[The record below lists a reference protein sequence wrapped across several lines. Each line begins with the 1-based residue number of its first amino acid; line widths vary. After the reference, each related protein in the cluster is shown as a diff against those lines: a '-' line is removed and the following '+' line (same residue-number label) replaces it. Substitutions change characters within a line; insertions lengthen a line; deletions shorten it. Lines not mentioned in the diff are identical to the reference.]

1 MWKIKHIFD
10 GDYGCEALAPGE
22 KPKVSVTIVNDVG
35 EEKIISVEDDWL
47 TENSLDVGSEWLE
60 SSDKMGVDMVKE
72 IIFSG
77 EPYGMNWLRKDFVY
91 GEVLCPP
98 GLEAVSESVWEGETL
113 TTEFLIKNVTEKP
126 VFTSLSDIGL
136 RLPLQDRYEDSDT
149 CIRKR
154 CHTHI
159 FCGKD
164 ISYVYALR
172 MGGEAPHFGLVVTEG
187 SFGGYS
193 IERDLSKMSND
204 RGCFILHP
212 CPDVWQPGEE
222 KRLVWKIFSHA
233 GEEDFFHKA
242 GMLRPFVRVEAS
254 GYVLFP
260 GEECVL
266 HVTPSFEAKRIT
278 VDGEVYSPEEGWHFT
293 YDNSVTPGDRIF
305 KVCADGI
312 QTTCRIYLHA
322 NPNQLAENRCRY
334 IVEKQ
339 QYRGE
344 KPEGLDGAYLIYD
357 TEEEHTYYTA
367 RNDDN
372 AGRERVGMGLL
383 ISAWLQENKDVRGQ
397 EKCEEK
403 LKLTEKVE
411 RSRQRYMDFV
421 LRELVDEQ
429 TGEVFNDFGRDNS
442 YERLY
447 NMPWYATL
455 MVEQYKLTGE
465 KEYLEIACRILKAFY
480 KKGGYV
486 HYAIEIPILSLCHA
500 LKDAGLLTELD
511 VMTGLFRN
519 HGDAI
524 AELGTHYPPFEVNYE
539 QSIVAPAANILLQ
552 LYLLTREEK
561 YLEAGKKQLQVL
573 ELFNGH
579 QPDYHLYETAIR
591 HWDGYWF
598 GKNRMYGDTFPHYW
612 SGLTGSCFA
621 LMYVITGEKR
631 YAKRAKDSLRGIL
644 PMIFP
649 DGRASCAFLFPVTV
663 NGKKCSGYD
672 PYANDQDWALYFYL
686 RTSAIGICR

>member
-1 MWKIKHIFD
+1 
-10 GDYGCEALAPGE
+10 
-22 KPKVSVTIVNDVG
+22 
-35 EEKIISVEDDWL
+35 
-47 TENSLDVGSEWLE
+47 
-60 SSDKMGVDMVKE
+60 MVKE
-72 IIFSG
+72 IVFAG
-77 EPYGMNWLRKDFVY
+77 EPYGMNWLREDFVY

-98 GLEAVSESVWEGETL
+98 ELEAVSESVWEGEIL
-113 TTEFLIKNVTEKP
+113 TTVFSIKNMTEKP
-126 VFTSLSDIGL
+126 FFTSLSDIGL
-136 RLPLQDRYEDSDT
+136 RLPLQDKYEDSDT
-149 CIRKR
+149 CVRKR

-159 FCGKD
+159 FCGRD

-187 SFGGYS
+187 SLGGYS
-193 IERDLSKMSND
+193 VERDISKMSND

-222 KRLVWKIFSHA
+222 KRLVWKIFSHT

-242 GMLRPFVRVEAS
+242 GTLRPFVRVEAS
-254 GYVLFP
+254 SYVLFP

-266 HVTPSFEAKRIT
+266 RVTPSFAAEKIT
-278 VDGEVYSPEEGWHFT
+278 VDGEVYSREEGWHFV
-293 YDNSVTPGDRIF
+293 YDNRVMPGDRVF
-305 KVCADGI
+305 TVCADRI
-312 QTTCRIYLHA
+312 QTTCRILLQA
-322 NPNQLAENRCRY
+322 EPKLLAENRCRY

-339 QYRGE
+339 QYQGE

-367 RNDDN
+367 RYDYN

-383 ISAWLQENKDVRGQ
+383 ITAWLQGRRASWNLGEKQESRDGRENRER
-397 EKCEEK
+397 EKKLAEEV
-403 LKLTEKVE
+403 EK
-411 RSRQRYMDFV
+411 SQQRYMDFV
-421 LRELVDEQ
+421 LRELVDGQ

-465 KEYLEIACRILKAFY
+465 KEYLRIACRILDTFY
-480 KKGGYV
+480 EKGGYT
-486 HYAIEIPILSLCHA
+486 HYAIEMPILSLCHA
-500 LKDAGLLTELD
+500 LQDAGLLTELGGM
-511 VMTGLFRN
+511 VGHFKK
-519 HGDAI
+519 HGDRI

-561 YLEAGKKQLQVL
+561 YLEDGKKQLQIL

-579 QPDYHLYETAIR
+579 QPEYHLYETAIR

-612 SGLTGSCFA
+612 SGLTGNCFA

-631 YAKRAKDSLRGIL
+631 YAKRAKDSLRGVL

-649 DGRASCAFLFPVTV
+649 DGSASCAFLFPVTV

-686 RTSAIGICR
+686 RMKRELPEIF

>member
-1 MWKIKHIFD
+1 M
-10 GDYGCEALAPGE
+10 
-22 KPKVSVTIVNDVG
+22 
-35 EEKIISVEDDWL
+35 
-47 TENSLDVGSEWLE
+47 
-60 SSDKMGVDMVKE
+60 MKE
-72 IIFSG
+72 IVFAG
-77 EPYGMNWLRKDFVY
+77 EPYGMNWLREDFVY

-98 GLEAVSESVWEGETL
+98 ELEAVSESVWEGEIL
-113 TTEFLIKNVTEKP
+113 TTVFSIKNVTEKP
-126 VFTSLSDIGL
+126 FFTSLSDIGL
-136 RLPLQDRYEDSDT
+136 RLPLQDKYEDSDT
-149 CIRKR
+149 CVRKR

-159 FCGKD
+159 FCGRD

-187 SFGGYS
+187 SLGGYS
-193 IERDLSKMSND
+193 VERDISKMSND

-222 KRLVWKIFSHA
+222 KRLVWKIFSHT

-242 GMLRPFVRVEAS
+242 GTLRPFVRVEAS
-254 GYVLFP
+254 SYVLFP

-266 HVTPSFEAKRIT
+266 RVTPSFAAEKIT
-278 VDGEVYSPEEGWHFT
+278 VDGEVYSREEGWHFV
-293 YDNSVTPGDRIF
+293 YDNRVMPGDRVF
-305 KVCADGI
+305 TVCADGI
-312 QTTCRIYLHA
+312 QTTCRILLQA
-322 NPNQLAENRCRY
+322 EPKLLAENRCRY

-339 QYRGE
+339 QYQGE
-344 KPEGLDGAYLIYD
+344 KPEGLDGSYLIYD

-383 ISAWLQENKDVRGQ
+383 ITAWLQGRRASWNLGEKQESRDGRESRAGRENRER
-397 EKCEEK
+397 EKKLAEEV
-403 LKLTEKVE
+403 EK
-411 RSRQRYMDFV
+411 SQQRYMDFV
-421 LRELVDEQ
+421 LRELVDGQ

-465 KEYLEIACRILKAFY
+465 KEYLRIACRILDTFY
-480 KKGGYV
+480 EKGGYT
-486 HYAIEIPILSLCHA
+486 HYAIEMPILSLCHA
-500 LKDAGLLTELD
+500 LQDAGLLTELGGM
-511 VMTGLFRN
+511 VGHFKK
-519 HGDAI
+519 HGDRI

-561 YLEAGKKQLQVL
+561 YLEAGKKQLQIL

-612 SGLTGSCFA
+612 SGLTGNCFA

-631 YAKRAKDSLRGIL
+631 YAKRAKDSLRGVL

-649 DGRASCAFLFPVTV
+649 DGSASCAFLFPVTV

-686 RTSAIGICR
+686 RMKRELPEIF

>member
-1 MWKIKHIFD
+1 
-10 GDYGCEALAPGE
+10 
-22 KPKVSVTIVNDVG
+22 
-35 EEKIISVEDDWL
+35 
-47 TENSLDVGSEWLE
+47 
-60 SSDKMGVDMVKE
+60 MVKE
-72 IIFSG
+72 IVFAG
-77 EPYGMNWLRKDFVY
+77 EPYGMNWLREDFVY

-98 GLEAVSESVWEGETL
+98 ELEAVSESVWEGEIL
-113 TTEFLIKNVTEKP
+113 TTVFSIKNMTEKP
-126 VFTSLSDIGL
+126 FFTSLSDIGL
-136 RLPLQDRYEDSDT
+136 RLPLQDKYEDSDT
-149 CIRKR
+149 CVRKR

-159 FCGKD
+159 FCGRD

-187 SFGGYS
+187 SLGGYS
-193 IERDLSKMSND
+193 VERDISKMSND

-222 KRLVWKIFSHA
+222 KRLVWKIFSHT

-242 GMLRPFVRVEAS
+242 GTLRPFVRVEAS
-254 GYVLFP
+254 SYVLFP

-266 HVTPSFEAKRIT
+266 RVTPSFAAEKIT
-278 VDGEVYSPEEGWHFT
+278 VDGEVYSREEGWHFV
-293 YDNSVTPGDRIF
+293 YDNRVMPGDRVF
-305 KVCADGI
+305 TVCADGI
-312 QTTCRIYLHA
+312 QTTCRILLQA
-322 NPNQLAENRCRY
+322 EPKLLAENRCRY

-339 QYRGE
+339 QYQGE

-357 TEEEHTYYTA
+357 TEEEHTA
-367 RNDDN
+367 RYDYN

-383 ISAWLQENKDVRGQ
+383 ITAWLQGRRASWNLGEKQESRDGRENRER
-397 EKCEEK
+397 EKKLAEEV
-403 LKLTEKVE
+403 EK
-411 RSRQRYMDFV
+411 SQQRYMDFV
-421 LRELVDEQ
+421 LRELVDGQ

-465 KEYLEIACRILKAFY
+465 KEYLRIACRILDTFY
-480 KKGGYV
+480 EKGGYT
-486 HYAIEIPILSLCHA
+486 HYAIEMPILSLCHA
-500 LKDAGLLTELD
+500 LQDAGLLTELGGM
-511 VMTGLFRN
+511 VGHFKK
-519 HGDAI
+519 HGDRI

-561 YLEAGKKQLQVL
+561 YLEDGKKQLQIL

-612 SGLTGSCFA
+612 SGLTGNCFA
-621 LMYVITGEKR
+621 LMYAITGEKR
-631 YAKRAKDSLRGIL
+631 YAKRAKDSLRGVL

-649 DGRASCAFLFPVTV
+649 DGSASCAFLFPVTV

-686 RTSAIGICR
+686 RMKRELPEIF

>member
-1 MWKIKHIFD
+1 
-10 GDYGCEALAPGE
+10 
-22 KPKVSVTIVNDVG
+22 
-35 EEKIISVEDDWL
+35 
-47 TENSLDVGSEWLE
+47 
-60 SSDKMGVDMVKE
+60 MVKE
-72 IIFSG
+72 IVFAG
-77 EPYGMNWLRKDFVY
+77 EPYGMNWLREDFVY

-98 GLEAVSESVWEGETL
+98 ELEAVSESVWEGEIL
-113 TTEFLIKNVTEKP
+113 TTVFSIKNMTEKP
-126 VFTSLSDIGL
+126 FFTSLSDIGL
-136 RLPLQDRYEDSDT
+136 RLPLQDKYEDSDT
-149 CIRKR
+149 CVRKR

-159 FCGKD
+159 FCGRN

-187 SFGGYS
+187 SLGGYS
-193 IERDLSKMSND
+193 VERDISKMSND

-222 KRLVWKIFSHA
+222 KRLVWKIFSHT

-242 GMLRPFVRVEAS
+242 GTLRPFVRVEAS
-254 GYVLFP
+254 SYVLFP

-266 HVTPSFEAKRIT
+266 RVTPSFAAEKIT
-278 VDGEVYSPEEGWHFT
+278 VDGEVYSREEGWHFV
-293 YDNSVTPGDRIF
+293 YDNRVMPGDRVF
-305 KVCADGI
+305 TVCADGI
-312 QTTCRIYLHA
+312 QTTCRILLQA
-322 NPNQLAENRCRY
+322 EPKLLAENRCRY

-339 QYRGE
+339 QYQGE

-367 RNDDN
+367 RNDYN

-383 ISAWLQENKDVRGQ
+383 ITAWLQGRRASWNLGEKQESRDGRENRER
-397 EKCEEK
+397 EKKLAEEV
-403 LKLTEKVE
+403 EK
-411 RSRQRYMDFV
+411 SQQRYMDFV
-421 LRELVDEQ
+421 LRELVDGQ

-465 KEYLEIACRILKAFY
+465 KEYLRIACRILDTFY
-480 KKGGYV
+480 EKGGYT
-486 HYAIEIPILSLCHA
+486 HYAIEMPILSLCHA
-500 LKDAGLLTELD
+500 LQDAGLLTELGGM
-511 VMTGLFRN
+511 VGHFKK
-519 HGDAI
+519 HGDRI

-561 YLEAGKKQLQVL
+561 YLEDGKKQLQIL

-612 SGLTGSCFA
+612 SGLTGNCFA

-631 YAKRAKDSLRGIL
+631 YAKRAKDSLRGVL

-649 DGRASCAFLFPVTV
+649 DGSASCAFLFPVTV

-686 RTSAIGICR
+686 RMKRELPEIF

>member
-1 MWKIKHIFD
+1 
-10 GDYGCEALAPGE
+10 
-22 KPKVSVTIVNDVG
+22 
-35 EEKIISVEDDWL
+35 
-47 TENSLDVGSEWLE
+47 
-60 SSDKMGVDMVKE
+60 MVKE
-72 IIFSG
+72 IVFAG
-77 EPYGMNWLRKDFVY
+77 EPYGMNWLREDFVY

-98 GLEAVSESVWEGETL
+98 ELEAVSESVWEGEIL
-113 TTEFLIKNVTEKP
+113 TTVFSIKNMTEKP
-126 VFTSLSDIGL
+126 FFTSLSDIGL
-136 RLPLQDRYEDSDT
+136 RLPLQDKYEDSDT
-149 CIRKR
+149 CVRKR

-159 FCGKD
+159 FCGRD

-187 SFGGYS
+187 SLGGYS
-193 IERDLSKMSND
+193 VERDISKMSND

-222 KRLVWKIFSHA
+222 KRLVWKIFSHT

-242 GMLRPFVRVEAS
+242 GTLRPFVRVEAS
-254 GYVLFP
+254 SYVLFP

-266 HVTPSFEAKRIT
+266 RVTPSFAAEKIT
-278 VDGEVYSPEEGWHFT
+278 VDGEVYSREEGWHFV
-293 YDNSVTPGDRIF
+293 YDNRVMPGDRVF
-305 KVCADGI
+305 TVCADRI
-312 QTTCRIYLHA
+312 QTTCRILLQA
-322 NPNQLAENRCRY
+322 EPKLLAENRCRY

-339 QYRGE
+339 QYQGE

-383 ISAWLQENKDVRGQ
+383 ITAWLQGRRASWNLGEKQESRDGRENRER
-397 EKCEEK
+397 EKKLAEEV
-403 LKLTEKVE
+403 EK
-411 RSRQRYMDFV
+411 SQQRYMDFV
-421 LRELVDEQ
+421 LRELVDGQ

-465 KEYLEIACRILKAFY
+465 KEYLRIACRILDTFY
-480 KKGGYV
+480 EKGGYT
-486 HYAIEIPILSLCHA
+486 HYAIEMPILSLCHA
-500 LKDAGLLTELD
+500 LQDAGLLTELGGM
-511 VMTGLFRN
+511 VGHFKK
-519 HGDAI
+519 HGDRI

-561 YLEAGKKQLQVL
+561 YLEDGKKQLQIL

-612 SGLTGSCFA
+612 SGLTGNCFA

-631 YAKRAKDSLRGIL
+631 YAKRAKDSLRGVL
-644 PMIFP
+644 PMIFL
-649 DGRASCAFLFPVTV
+649 DGSASCAFLFPVTV

-686 RTSAIGICR
+686 RMKRELPEIF

>member
-1 MWKIKHIFD
+1 
-10 GDYGCEALAPGE
+10 
-22 KPKVSVTIVNDVG
+22 
-35 EEKIISVEDDWL
+35 
-47 TENSLDVGSEWLE
+47 
-60 SSDKMGVDMVKE
+60 MVKE
-72 IIFSG
+72 IVFAG
-77 EPYGMNWLRKDFVY
+77 EPYGMNWLREDFVY

-98 GLEAVSESVWEGETL
+98 ELEAVSESVWEGEILITV
-113 TTEFLIKNVTEKP
+113 FSIKNVTEKP
-126 VFTSLSDIGL
+126 FFTSLSDIGL
-136 RLPLQDRYEDSDT
+136 RLPLQDKYEDSDT
-149 CIRKR
+149 CVRKR

-159 FCGKD
+159 FCGRD

-172 MGGEAPHFGLVVTEG
+172 MGGEAPHFGLAVTEG
-187 SFGGYS
+187 SLGGYS
-193 IERDLSKMSND
+193 VERDISKMSND

-222 KRLVWKIFSHA
+222 KRFVWKIFSHT

-254 GYVLFP
+254 SYVLFP

-266 HVTPSFEAKRIT
+266 RVTPSFAAERIT
-278 VDGEVYSPEEGWHFT
+278 VDGEGYSPEEGWHFV
-293 YDNSVTPGDRIF
+293 YDNRVMPGDRVF
-305 KVCADGI
+305 TVCADGI
-312 QTTCRIYLHA
+312 QTTCRILLQA
-322 NPNQLAENRCRY
+322 EPKLLAENRCRY

-339 QYRGE
+339 QYQGE

-357 TEEEHTYYTA
+357 TEEEHTCYTA
-367 RNDDN
+367 RYDYN

-383 ISAWLQENKDVRGQ
+383 ITAWLQGRRASWNLGEKQESRDSQENPER
-397 EKCEEK
+397 EKKLAEEV
-403 LKLTEKVE
+403 EK
-411 RSRQRYMDFV
+411 SQQRYMDFV
-421 LRELVDEQ
+421 LRDLVDGQ

-447 NMPWYATL
+447 NLPWYATL
-455 MVEQYKLTGE
+455 MVEQYKLTGG
-465 KEYLEIACRILKAFY
+465 KEYLQIACRILDSFY
-480 KKGGYV
+480 ENGGYT
-486 HYAIEIPILSLCHA
+486 HYAIEMPVLSLCHA
-500 LKDAGLLTELD
+500 LQDAGLLTELGRM
-511 VMTGLFRN
+511 VGHFKK
-519 HGDAI
+519 HGDRI
-524 AELGTHYPPFEVNYE
+524 AELGTHYPPSEVNYE

-561 YLEAGKKQLQVL
+561 YLEAGKKQLQIL

-612 SGLTGSCFA
+612 SGLTGNCFA
-621 LMYVITGEKR
+621 LMYAITGEKR
-631 YAKRAKDSLRGIL
+631 YAKRAQDSLRGVL

-649 DGRASCAFLFPVTV
+649 DGSASCAFLFPVMV

-686 RTSAIGICR
+686 RIKRELPEIF

>member
-1 MWKIKHIFD
+1 M
-10 GDYGCEALAPGE
+10 
-22 KPKVSVTIVNDVG
+22 
-35 EEKIISVEDDWL
+35 
-47 TENSLDVGSEWLE
+47 
-60 SSDKMGVDMVKE
+60 MKE
-72 IIFSG
+72 IVFAG
-77 EPYGMNWLRKDFVY
+77 EPYGMNWLREDFVY

-98 GLEAVSESVWEGETL
+98 ELEAVSESVWEGEIL
-113 TTEFLIKNVTEKP
+113 TTVFSIKNVTEKP
-126 VFTSLSDIGL
+126 FFTSLSDIGL
-136 RLPLQDRYEDSDT
+136 RLPLQDKYEDSDT
-149 CIRKR
+149 CVRKR

-159 FCGKD
+159 FCGRD

-187 SFGGYS
+187 SLGGYS
-193 IERDLSKMSND
+193 VERDISKMSND

-222 KRLVWKIFSHA
+222 KRLVWKTFSHT

-242 GMLRPFVRVEAS
+242 GTLRPFVRVEAS
-254 GYVLFP
+254 SYVLFP

-266 HVTPSFEAKRIT
+266 RVTPSFAAEKIT
-278 VDGEVYSPEEGWHFT
+278 VDGEVYSREEGWHFI
-293 YDNSVTPGDRIF
+293 YDNRVMPGDRVF
-305 KVCADGI
+305 TVCADGI
-312 QTTCRIYLHA
+312 QTTCRILLQA
-322 NPNQLAENRCRY
+322 EPKLLAENRCRY

-339 QYRGE
+339 QYQGE

-383 ISAWLQENKDVRGQ
+383 ITTWLQGRGALWNSGEKQESRDGRENRER
-397 EKCEEK
+397 EKKLAEEV
-403 LKLTEKVE
+403 EK
-411 RSRQRYMDFV
+411 SQQRYMDFV
-421 LRELVDEQ
+421 LRELVDGQ

-465 KEYLEIACRILKAFY
+465 KEYLRIACRILDTFY
-480 KKGGYV
+480 EKGGYT
-486 HYAIEIPILSLCHA
+486 HYAIEMPILSLCHA
-500 LKDAGLLTELD
+500 LQDAGLLTELGGM
-511 VMTGLFRN
+511 VGHFKK
-519 HGDAI
+519 HGDRI

-561 YLEAGKKQLQVL
+561 YLEAGKKQLQIL

-612 SGLTGSCFA
+612 SGLTGNCFA

-631 YAKRAKDSLRGIL
+631 YAKRAKDSLRGVL

-649 DGRASCAFLFPVTV
+649 DGSASCAFLFPVTV

-686 RTSAIGICR
+686 RMKRELPEIF

>member
-1 MWKIKHIFD
+1 
-10 GDYGCEALAPGE
+10 
-22 KPKVSVTIVNDVG
+22 
-35 EEKIISVEDDWL
+35 
-47 TENSLDVGSEWLE
+47 
-60 SSDKMGVDMVKE
+60 MVKE
-72 IIFSG
+72 IVFAG
-77 EPYGMNWLRKDFVY
+77 EPYGMNWLREDFVY

-98 GLEAVSESVWEGETL
+98 ELEAVSESVWEGEIL
-113 TTEFLIKNVTEKP
+113 TTVFSIKNVTEKP
-126 VFTSLSDIGL
+126 FFTSLSDIGL
-136 RLPLQDRYEDSDT
+136 RLPLQDKYEDSDT
-149 CIRKR
+149 CVRKR

-159 FCGKD
+159 FCGRD

-187 SFGGYS
+187 SLGGYS
-193 IERDLSKMSND
+193 VERDISKMSND

-222 KRLVWKIFSHA
+222 KRLAWKIFSHA

-242 GMLRPFVRVEAS
+242 GTLRPFVRVEAS
-254 GYVLFP
+254 SYVLFP

-266 HVTPSFEAKRIT
+266 RVTPSFAAESIT
-278 VDGEVYSPEEGWHFT
+278 VDGEVYSPEAGWHFV
-293 YDNSVTPGDRIF
+293 YDNRVMPGDRVF
-305 KVCADGI
+305 TVCADGI
-312 QTTCRIYLHA
+312 QTTCRILLQA
-322 NPNQLAENRCRY
+322 EPKLLAENRCRY

-339 QYRGE
+339 QYQGE

-383 ISAWLQENKDVRGQ
+383 ITAWLQGRKAWNLREKQEGKNGQ
-397 EKCEEK
+397 EIRDGQEGGDGQESKNVQEIRDSQENREREKKLAEEV
-403 LKLTEKVE
+403 EK
-411 RSRQRYMDFV
+411 SRQRYMDFV
-421 LRELVDEQ
+421 LRELVDGQ

-465 KEYLEIACRILKAFY
+465 KEYLRIACRILDTFY
-480 KKGGYV
+480 EKGGYT
-486 HYAIEIPILSLCHA
+486 HYAIEMPILSLCHG
-500 LKDAGLLTELD
+500 LQDAGLLTELGGM
-511 VMTGLFRN
+511 VGHFKK
-519 HGDAI
+519 HGDRI

-561 YLEAGKKQLQVL
+561 YLEAGKKQLQIL

-612 SGLTGSCFA
+612 SGLTGNCFA
-621 LMYVITGEKR
+621 LMYAITGEKR
-631 YAKRAKDSLRGIL
+631 YAKRAQDSLRGVL

-649 DGRASCAFLFPVTV
+649 DGSASCAFLFPVTV

-686 RTSAIGICR
+686 RMKRELPEIF

>member
-1 MWKIKHIFD
+1 
-10 GDYGCEALAPGE
+10 
-22 KPKVSVTIVNDVG
+22 
-35 EEKIISVEDDWL
+35 
-47 TENSLDVGSEWLE
+47 
-60 SSDKMGVDMVKE
+60 MVKE
-72 IIFSG
+72 IVFAG
-77 EPYGMNWLRKDFVY
+77 EPYGMNWLREDFVY

-98 GLEAVSESVWEGETL
+98 ELEAVSESVWEGEIL
-113 TTEFLIKNVTEKP
+113 TTVFSIKNMTEKP
-126 VFTSLSDIGL
+126 FFTSLSDIGL
-136 RLPLQDRYEDSDT
+136 RLPLQDKYEDSDT
-149 CIRKR
+149 CVRNR

-159 FCGKD
+159 FCGRD

-172 MGGEAPHFGLVVTEG
+172 MGGEAPQFGLVVTEG
-187 SFGGYS
+187 SLGGYS
-193 IERDLSKMSND
+193 VERDISKMSND

-222 KRLVWKIFSHA
+222 KRLVWKIFSHT

-242 GMLRPFVRVEAS
+242 GTLRPFVRVEAS
-254 GYVLFP
+254 SYVLFP

-266 HVTPSFEAKRIT
+266 RVTPSFAAEKIT
-278 VDGEVYSPEEGWHFT
+278 VDGEVYSRKEGWHFV
-293 YDNSVTPGDRIF
+293 YDNRVMPGDRVF
-305 KVCADGI
+305 TVCADGI
-312 QTTCRIYLHA
+312 QTTCRILLQA
-322 NPNQLAENRCRY
+322 EPKLLAENRCRY

-339 QYRGE
+339 QYQGE

-383 ISAWLQENKDVRGQ
+383 ITAWLQGRRAPWNLGEKQESRDGRENRER
-397 EKCEEK
+397 EKKLAEEV
-403 LKLTEKVE
+403 EK
-411 RSRQRYMDFV
+411 SQQRYMDFV
-421 LRELVDEQ
+421 LRELVDGQ

-465 KEYLEIACRILKAFY
+465 KEYLRIACRILDTFY
-480 KKGGYV
+480 EKGGYT
-486 HYAIEIPILSLCHA
+486 HYAIEMPILSLCHA
-500 LKDAGLLTELD
+500 LQDAGLLTELGGM
-511 VMTGLFRN
+511 VGHFKK
-519 HGDAI
+519 HGDRI
-524 AELGTHYPPFEVNYE
+524 AELDTHYPPFEVNYE

-561 YLEAGKKQLQVL
+561 YLEAGKKQLQIL

-612 SGLTGSCFA
+612 SGLTGNCFA

-631 YAKRAKDSLRGIL
+631 YAKRAKDSLRGVL

-649 DGRASCAFLFPVTV
+649 DGSASCAFLFPVTV

-686 RTSAIGICR
+686 RMKRELPEIF

>member
-1 MWKIKHIFD
+1 
-10 GDYGCEALAPGE
+10 
-22 KPKVSVTIVNDVG
+22 
-35 EEKIISVEDDWL
+35 
-47 TENSLDVGSEWLE
+47 
-60 SSDKMGVDMVKE
+60 MVKE
-72 IIFSG
+72 IVFAG
-77 EPYGMNWLRKDFVY
+77 EPYGMNWLREDFVY

-98 GLEAVSESVWEGETL
+98 ELEAVSESVWEGEIL
-113 TTEFLIKNVTEKP
+113 TTVFSIKNMTEKP
-126 VFTSLSDIGL
+126 FFTSLSDIGL
-136 RLPLQDRYEDSDT
+136 RLPLQDKYEDSDT
-149 CIRKR
+149 CVRKR

-159 FCGKD
+159 FCGRD

-187 SFGGYS
+187 SLGGYS
-193 IERDLSKMSND
+193 VERDISKMSND

-222 KRLVWKIFSHA
+222 KRLVWKIFSHT

-242 GMLRPFVRVEAS
+242 GTLRPFVRVEAS
-254 GYVLFP
+254 SYVLFP

-266 HVTPSFEAKRIT
+266 RVTPSFEKIT
-278 VDGEVYSPEEGWHFT
+278 VDGEVYSREEGWHFV
-293 YDNSVTPGDRIF
+293 YDNRVMPGDRVF
-305 KVCADGI
+305 TVCADGI
-312 QTTCRIYLHA
+312 QTTCRILLQA
-322 NPNQLAENRCRY
+322 EPKLLAENRCRY

-339 QYRGE
+339 QYQGE

-367 RNDDN
+367 RYDYN

-383 ISAWLQENKDVRGQ
+383 ITAWLQGRRASWNLGEKQESRDGRENRER
-397 EKCEEK
+397 EKKLAEEV
-403 LKLTEKVE
+403 EK
-411 RSRQRYMDFV
+411 SQQRYMDFV
-421 LRELVDEQ
+421 LRELVDGQ

-465 KEYLEIACRILKAFY
+465 KEYLRIACRILDTFY
-480 KKGGYV
+480 EKGGYT
-486 HYAIEIPILSLCHA
+486 HYAIEMPILSLCHA
-500 LKDAGLLTELD
+500 LQDAGLLTELGG
-511 VMTGLFRN
+511 MAGHFKK
-519 HGDAI
+519 HGDRI

-561 YLEAGKKQLQVL
+561 YLEDGKKQLQIL

-612 SGLTGSCFA
+612 SGLTGNCFA
-621 LMYVITGEKR
+621 LMYAITGEKR
-631 YAKRAKDSLRGIL
+631 YAKRVQDSLRGIL
-644 PMIFP
+644 SMIFP
-649 DGRASCAFLFPVTV
+649 DGSASCAFLFPVTV

-686 RTSAIGICR
+686 RMKRELPEIF